1 MRSCRYL
8 RDRCGQCGG
17 LRLSM
22 KRCTDDSKISSPPKT
37 SDRTNSHVMCQFQ
50 DAPRRANATPMTATR
65 NPRITVTIFMESPVG
80 RRIPSNSSRIPE
92 KKIAAP
98 RAIKAD
104 AG

>member
-8 RDRCGQCGG
+8 RDLCGQCGG

-22 KRCTDDSKISSPPKT
+22 KRCTDDSKASSPPKT
-37 SDRTNSHVMCQFQ
+37 SDRTNIHVMFQFQ
-50 DAPRRANATPMTATR
+50 AAPKPANAKPMTAIR

-80 RRIPSNSSRIPE
+80 RRIPSTSTRIPE
-92 KKIAAP
+92 NKIAAP
-98 RAIKAD
+98 SAIKAD